1 MSDISAIRQA
11 VRTPA
16 FDEALAAHLGLNV
29 TDLRCLE
36 LVIREPGVTPGQ
48 LAATS
53 GLTTGAVT
61 GVLDRL
67 ERTGYVRRRPDA
79 ADRRSLTV
87 WPDEAQAARVREA
100 TAPLDTAL
108 EAALAG
114 HSATTRATIEG
125 FIAAARDAVDL
136 ETAQLQAT
144 ARGGFVGNVFSAP
157 LGDASRG
164 RLVFV
169 SGAPRVTLNVAP
181 LGPQAAARMIM
192 ETTASRLTFADPAP
206 AGELIRAVFK
216 GPLPDVRASGGVVT
230 VRYRRA
236 ARSAFS
242 SRAVGLSL
250 SDAVPWTIEI
260 NGGVTDLRGTL
271 SDIALERVDLKGGV
285 NHLDLRLPSPSGT
298 VIVSIAG
305 VASDARFRRPGS
317 IPVAL
322 NVAGGVSH
330 LRLDDERHEQV
341 GGRRRF
347 VSAGFADHPDRYELE
362 ILDGASSVRV
372 GPG

>member
-1 MSDISAIRQA
+1 MSDIRAIRQA

-36 LVIREPGVTPGQ
+36 VVLEVPGITPGQ
-48 LAATS
+48 LAVRA

-67 ERTGYVRRRPDA
+67 ERAGYVQRRPDP

-87 WPDEAQAARVREA
+87 LPDEVQATRVRES
-100 TAPLDTAL
+100 TAPLDAAL
-108 EAALAG
+108 EEALAG
-114 HSATTRATIEG
+114 HSAQTRAAIDG
-125 FIAAARDAVDL
+125 FMAAARDAVEH

-144 ARGGFVGNVFSAP
+144 ARGGFVGHVFSAP
-157 LGDASRG
+157 LVDASRG

-169 SGAPRVTLNVAP
+169 SGAPRVALNVAP
-181 LGPQAAARMIM
+181 LGPQATARMIM
-192 ETTASRLTFADPAP
+192 ETTASRLTFGDKAP
-206 AGELIRAVFK
+206 SGELIRASFK

-242 SRAVGLSL
+242 SRAASVSL
-250 SDAVPWTIEI
+250 SGAIPWTIEI
-260 NGGVTDLRGTL
+260 NGGMTDVRGTL
-271 SDIALERVDLKGGV
+271 AEVALERVELQGGV

-298 VIVSIAG
+298 VVVRISG
-305 VASDARFRRPGS
+305 VVSDARLRRPTGV
-317 IPVAL
+317 PVAL
-322 NVAGGVSH
+322 RVAGGVSH
-330 LRLDDERHEQV
+330 LRLDDERHSKV
-341 GGRRRF
+341 GGRREF

-372 GPG
+372 GYD